1 LQVALVV
8 NPAAGGGRG
17 KRVLRDAL
25 PMLHAAGLHP
35 QVLISANGHEPTRLA
50 REAAQAGAKLV
61 VAVGGDGQASAV
73 ANGLL
78 GTDAALGVLPAGSAN
93 DYARALGMPR
103 RDLRGAVELL
113 IEAQPKRLDV
123 VRVEGAGAVRH
134 YLNVGGA
141 GFDSVV
147 TATAEQIPMFRG
159 SFRYVLAVLRELPRF
174 RPGSFRLR
182 VDGVEHE
189 LKAMVVVVANG
200 STYGGGMH
208 VAPSASLLSGWLEV
222 CIVGE
227 LSGLAFLR
235 AFPRVFRGTHVDH
248 PAVTMLSARRIE
260 IEAAPSYEVTGDGER
275 IGQLP
280 ARFSILPRALTVA
293 VGRHAP
299 LR

>member
-1 LQVALVV
+1 MQVALIV

-17 KRVLRDAL
+17 GRVLRAAL
-25 PMLHAAGLHP
+25 PMLRAAGLDP
-35 QVLISANGHEPTRLA
+35 EVLISANGQEPTRLA
-50 REAAQAGAKLV
+50 RQAAEAGARLV

-78 GTDAALGVLPAGSAN
+78 GTDAVLGVLPAGSAN

-103 RDLRGAVELL
+103 RDLPAAVQLL
-113 IEAQPKRLDV
+113 LDAQSQRVDV
-123 VRVEGAGAVRH
+123 VRVESAAAVRH

-147 TATAEQIPMFRG
+147 NATAERIPLFRG

-174 RPGSFRLR
+174 RPGCFRLR
-182 VDGVEHE
+182 VDGVALE

-208 VAPSASLLSGWLEV
+208 VAPSASLVSGLLEV
-222 CIVGE
+222 CVVGE
-227 LSGLAFLR
+227 LSALAFLR
-235 AFPRVFRGTHVDH
+235 AFPRVFRGTHVGH

-260 IEAAPSYEVTGDGER
+260 IEADPAYEVTGDGEC
-275 IGQLP
+275 IGRLP
-280 ARFSILPRALTVA
+280 ARFTVLPAALLVA
-293 VGRHAP
+293 AGRHAT